1 MKKKINVR
9 DKKDRTNSGGKR
21 LNGAGSSVV
30 KYEDLIEID
39 PITKN
44 QEIAFDAWDDG
55 YNLVLAGC
63 AGTGKTFLGMYF
75 ALEDVL
81 DPDTPYEE
89 LVVVRSMVPTRDM
102 GFLPGSKEEKE
113 EAYTSPYIAICNQLF
128 EDKTSYNK
136 AITQKKIRFESTSFI
151 RGTTWDNAIILVDEM
166 QNLNFH
172 ELDSVITRVGED
184 TKIIFCGD
192 YRQSDFKYN
201 DEKEGIHKFL
211 AIAEQ
216 LKKFK
221 IITFDWEDIVRS
233 DFVRDYLMTKEM
245 LGY

>member
-1 MKKKINVR
+1 MRKRVNVNGKKN
-9 DKKDRTNSGGKR
+9 RTNSGGK
-21 LNGAGSSVV
+21 NGNRNGSSVV
-30 KYEDLIEID
+30 SYVDLIEID

-44 QEIAFDAWDDG
+44 QELAFDAWDNG

-63 AGTGKTFLGMYF
+63 AGTGKTFLAMYF

-81 DPDTPYEE
+81 DPDTPYDQ
-89 LVVVRSMVPTRDM
+89 LIIVRSMVPTRDM

-113 EAYTSPYIAICNQLF
+113 EAYTAPYLSICDQLF
-128 EDKTSYNK
+128 EDKAAYNK
-136 AITQKKIRFESTSFI
+136 AITQRKVRFESTSFI

-192 YRQSDFKYN
+192 YKQSDFKYN
-201 DEKEGIHKFL
+201 DEKEGVHKFL

-216 LKKFK
+216 LKKFRT
-221 IITFDWEDIVRS
+221 ITFDWEDIVRS